1 MDIYSNL
8 RRNIVLK
15 GNTYTAGDLFDNLIK
30 EDSSSP
36 EIDNPEFY
44 DVETHTLKLGNLCI
58 RETQKN
64 EKANVIYDGVPY
76 TTYCSLLQLSNNLNK
91 DLQNN
96 LHKDLDTV
104 YNFLRR
110 DLSIDNRRKFHN
122 LIKVLM
128 GYDNQANSI
137 NLVAEYIRKTDSA
150 DDITIS
156 LDLFRKKDIGEDDIE
171 KFLKQAK
178 HSGYKEY
185 ERSFVGSHFKTNEN
199 KLFLRYKGEDESRSI
214 YQIVKAVINDE
225 LTVKESIGYLYEL
238 IVGNY
243 TSHDMVKGDLECI
256 KPVYNKNGEKI
267 IDSGEIVEVKKLD
280 HGGDS
285 YLSEFFAIYKNS
297 NIPKD
302 ALKPKFIKTY
312 NNLIDGLYEL
322 FKTSGNN
329 ILEDIKNN
337 FAGIIYSQNT
347 LITSDDIELYWSNK
361 GRSSCSK
368 DHRLSIR
375 YRINKTNINGYTY
388 ENNEDVLLDKKIK
401 IKLDR
406 DKIICPILK
415 PKTISESFKLEDVSD
430 LLLEGRK
437 EDIIKKYS
445 KINSNKQLASDI
457 EYLSVN
463 DPSGNNKYLD
473 WMVKIYLGLGKDS
486 ENFKGTQT
494 GSKLR
499 IWRSVKKFHENIQ
512 RIKNKDINSYPNLGE
527 FELVVNEAEEK
538 RKLAEIKKEA
548 KKQKTVI
555 YEDDKWFVVSP
566 HSWKASCYY
575 GAGTKWCVTMKDNSN
590 HWDRYSRRA
599 VFFYVIDKTKDKTDM
614 LYKVAYRKIG
624 SGDKFELWDA
634 GDAEIT
640 HRKVGREWLDSLPEV
655 MKEKINIYHKEKYPK
670 DSRPEW
676 TNDDPRAQ
684 ALLNHIGDVGI
695 EFVDDSHYGMSV
707 YDTDEGYYVVGDDS
721 EMDDAL
727 WNYYDDYSDGELAED
742 YDYDG
747 YHIQMYDEE
756 QFIDEQVESYLD
768 DTSDDEM
775 LEMTGKDSRYED
787 IDTEVEV
794 LRGEKSEIHVETDE
808 EEERVNDIEFQIEE
822 LISEQS
828 NLIDE
833 AKEEVESREK
843 QNWEDCLY
851 HGVVECLVHDRGWY
865 RNSSDLLDSGVAE
878 LDRTGL
884 IDSLVSDS
892 DYENLTHGYG
902 YTEEIDD
909 DGDWWFIF
917 EIDY

>member
-30 EDSSSP
+30 EDSSRP

-150 DDITIS
+150 DDIAIS

-225 LTVKESIGYLYEL
+225 LKVKESIGYLYEL

-243 TSHDMVKGDLECI
+243 TSQDMVKGDLECI

-337 FAGIIYSQNT
+337 FAGIIYSKNT

-430 LLLEGRK
+430 LLLEGRL
-437 EDIIKKYS
+437 EDVIKKYS
-445 KINSNKQLASDI
+445 KNDSDKELI
-457 EYLSVN
+457 KYLSDN
-463 DPSGNNKYLD
+463 DPSGNNKYLE
-473 WMVKIYLGLGKDS
+473 WMVKVMMGLDNYS
-486 ENFKGTQT
+486 STDAENVILDTIVG
-494 GSKLR
+494 
-499 IWRSVKKFHENIQ
+499 FHKNIQ
-512 RIKNKDINSYPNLGE
+512 RITNKDINSYT
-527 FELVVNEAEEK
+527 FKELKETVKEAEEK
-538 RKLAEIKKEA
+538 RELAQLKKEA

-575 GAGTKWCVTMKDNSN
+575 GAGTKWCVTQKNTSN
-590 HWDRYSRRA
+590 HWDRYSKRA
-599 VFFYVIDKTKDKTDM
+599 SFFYVIDKTKDKTDP
-614 LYKVAYRKIG
+614 LYKVAYRRIG
-624 SGDKFELWDA
+624 SRDKYELWDA
-634 GDAEIT
+634 EDAEISN
-640 HRKVGREWLDSLPEV
+640 RKGGKEWFDSIPKV
-655 MKEKINIYHKEKYPK
+655 MKEKINIYHEEKYPK
-670 DSRPEW
+670 GSRPEW
-676 TNDDPRAQ
+676 IEDDPKAQ
-684 ALLNHIGDVGI
+684 ALLNHIGDGG
-695 EFVDDSHYGMSV
+695 VDLVDGEHYGMSV
-707 YDTDEGYYVVGDDS
+707 YDTDDGYYVVGDSS

-727 WNYYDDYSDGELAED
+727 WNYYDDYSDDELAD
-742 YDYDG
+742 NYDYDG

-756 QFIDEQVESYLD
+756 QFIDEQVDSYID
-768 DTSDDEM
+768 NTSEDEM

-794 LRGEKSEIHVETDE
+794 LRDEKSEIHVETDE

-884 IDSLVSDS
+884 IDSLVSDG

-902 YTEEIDD
+902 YEEEMDD
-909 DGDWWFIF
+909 DGGWWVIF